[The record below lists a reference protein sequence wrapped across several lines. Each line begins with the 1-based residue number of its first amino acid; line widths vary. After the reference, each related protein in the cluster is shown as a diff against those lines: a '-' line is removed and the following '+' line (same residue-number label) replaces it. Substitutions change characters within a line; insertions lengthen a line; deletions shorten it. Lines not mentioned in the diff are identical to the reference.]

1 MSKQVTVYTTTTC
14 AFCMMVKKYLD
25 SKGIA
30 YEAINLDEHPEHQ
43 EKAIEL
49 SGALAT
55 PITVITDED
64 DGTQEVVVG
73 YNVGKL
79 APALGL

>member
-1 MSKQVTVYTTTTC
+1 MAKQVTVFTTTTC

-25 SKGIA
+25 GKGIA
-30 YEAINLDEHPEHQ
+30 YESVNLDEHPERQ
-43 EKAIEL
+43 AEAIEL

-55 PITVITDED
+55 PITVLTDED
-64 DGTQEVVVG
+64 TGEKEVVVG
-73 YNVGKL
+73 YNIGKL

>member
-1 MSKQVTVYTTTTC
+1 MAKKITVFTTTTC

-25 SKGIA
+25 SKGFA
-30 YEAINLDEHPEHQ
+30 YETINLDEHPEHQ
-43 EKAIEL
+43 AEAIEL

-55 PITVITDED
+55 PITVITDEET
-64 DGTQEVVVG
+64 GEKEVVVG